1 MLPFSKYT
9 QKSRLQVVSGHR
21 FLEKKPSWMICN
33 IHLHGDKNAKSC
45 SWWET
50 FCQIILAQ
58 RSQWIQAYSGTF
70 FCSLC

>member
-45 SWWET
+45 
-50 FCQIILAQ
+50 
-58 RSQWIQAYSGTF
+58 
-70 FCSLC
+70 